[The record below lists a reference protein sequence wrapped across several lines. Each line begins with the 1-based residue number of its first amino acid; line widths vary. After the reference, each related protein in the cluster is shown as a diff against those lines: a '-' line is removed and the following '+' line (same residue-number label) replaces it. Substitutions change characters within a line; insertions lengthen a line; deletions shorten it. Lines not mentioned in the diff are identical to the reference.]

1 MERGP
6 GLVKRSQSEGPYV
19 QEVPLCRLR
28 LRGSH
33 HRRGPASGQDLLQYF
48 LSFGAKGLI
57 GIAVLGVLNVVF
69 GVVALQLGSYYRS
82 GHHDEVFERITHPAL
97 RRVIDV
103 VLVFSGFAMGFV
115 MLAGAGANLEQQ
127 FGLPAWAGS
136 ALCAVLVILTA
147 FLDFDRIM
155 KVIGV
160 FTPMIIVA
168 ITILTIYSLA
178 TPHPGVAELNAA
190 ASQVTPALPNL
201 WLSTINYFALC
212 VVNGIAMAFM
222 LGGSVLRIGEARRA
236 GRIGGTIIALV
247 IGADA
252 LCLYLNMDRVWDVN
266 VPALE
271 IARSIHPAFA
281 FVYTLIIFALIYNTV
296 FSLFYS
302 TARRFSGGETRRMRI
317 VLVGV
322 VAVGYAAS
330 LMGFKKL
337 IGGMYPIIGWLG
349 VALLA
354 VLAVGWLRERSSV
367 LREENLRRKLIRVLV
382 RKHADDLEYTDE
394 HRAQAR
400 TLAQASV
407 VDGAELRREADSIA
421 EQIADTQ
428 DDAAAYA
435 REALPVDEALV
446 EQAIEAD
453 RANG

>member
-1 MERGP
+1 VCFFVGWGWGGARGGP
-6 GLVKRSQSEGPYV
+6 GGP
-19 QEVPLCRLR
+19 
-28 LRGSH
+28 G
-33 HRRGPASGQDLLQYF
+33 GQDLLQYF
-48 LSFGAKGLI
+48 LSFGAPGLI
-57 GIAVLGVLNVVF
+57 GIAALGVLNIIF
-69 GVVALQLGSYYRS
+69 GVVALQLGSYFRS
-82 GHHDEVFERITHPAL
+82 GHHDDVFERITHPVV

-136 ALCAVLVILTA
+136 AVCAGLVILTA

-155 KVIGV
+155 EVIGV
-160 FTPMIIVA
+160 FTPMIVIAIIV
-168 ITILTIYSLA
+168 LVIYSLV
-178 TPHPGVAELNAA
+178 TPHPSMAELNATA
-190 ASQVTPALPNL
+190 TQVTPALPNL
-201 WLSTINYFALC
+201 WFSTINYFALC
-212 VVNGIAMAFM
+212 VVNGIGMAFV
-222 LGGSVLRIGEARRA
+222 LGGSVLRIGEARLA

-247 IGADA
+247 IGGDA
-252 LCLYLNMDRVWDVN
+252 LALYLNMDRIWDVN

-271 IARSIHPAFA
+271 IARTIHPWFA

-296 FSLFYS
+296 FSLFFA
-302 TARRFSGGETRRMRI
+302 TARRFSGGSTKRMRI

-322 VAVGYAAS
+322 VALGYAAS

-349 VALLA
+349 VALLV
-354 VLAVGWLRERSSV
+354 VLAVGWLRERSAV

-407 VDGAELRREADSIA
+407 VDGTELRREADSIA

-453 RANG
+453 RAND

>member
-1 MERGP
+1 M
-6 GLVKRSQSEGPYV
+6 L
-19 QEVPLCRLR
+19 
-28 LRGSH
+28 
-33 HRRGPASGQDLLQYF
+33 
-48 LSFGAKGLI
+48 FG
-57 GIAVLGVLNVVF
+57 GI
-69 GVVALQLGSYYRS
+69 ALQLGSYYRS
-82 GHHDEVFERITHPAL
+82 DNHDEVFERIAHPAL

-136 ALCAVLVILTA
+136 ALCAVLVVLTA

-160 FTPMIIVA
+160 FTPMIVLA
-168 ITILTIYSLA
+168 ITVLTVYSLA
-178 TPHPGVAELNAA
+178 RPHPGLAELDAI
-190 ASQVTPALPNL
+190 ASRVPPALPNL

-212 VVNGIAMAFM
+212 VVGGIAMAFV

-236 GRIGGTIIALV
+236 GRVGGIIIALV
-247 IGADA
+247 VGADA
-252 LCLYLNMDRVWDVN
+252 LALYLNLDRVWDVN

-281 FVYTLIIFALIYNTV
+281 FAYTLIIFALIYNTV

-302 TARRFSGGETRRMRI
+302 TARRFSGGSTTRMRL

-322 VAVGYAAS
+322 VALGYAAS
-330 LMGFKKL
+330 FMGFKKL
-337 IGGMYPIIGWLG
+337 VGAMYPIIGYLGIALLG
-349 VALLA
+349 VL
-354 VLAVGWLRERSSV
+354 VFGWIRQRSSV
-367 LREENLRRKLIRVLV
+367 AREENLRRKLIRLLV
-382 RKHADDLEYTDE
+382 RKHADELEYTDE

-400 TLAQASV
+400 TLARASV
-407 VDGAELRREADSIA
+407 VNGVELRRDAGSIA

-435 REALPVDEALV
+435 RAALPVDEALI
-446 EQAIEAD
+446 EEALEAD
-453 RANG
+453 RSNG